1 MTEQIK
7 YDLDNPDYYENR
19 NLWLNLTTVCIL
31 LIQNLIRIIG
41 FQALD
46 V

>member
-19 NLWLNLTTVCIL
+19 EVSWLNFNYRVL
-31 LIQNLIRIIG
+31 Q
-41 FQALD
+41 
-46 V
+46 